1 MGSRILAASMCS
13 AKFLS
18 LLLFVSPGF
27 TWFFWCRPKIR
38 TKPNILPITTPPTTA
53 STAPTVSTTLTAST
67 ISAASTASTNS
78 TPLTSSAT
86 TTTTT
91 TAFPNSTNSSETL
104 NRNIEIPV
112 AVQLPD
118 GTKCSAQ
125 QCSLRMKSK
134 SNEYTA
140 RAGEKLKV
148 QPGLYEVKL
157 NNSNK
162 FSIIEHPIE
171 VTRTCNYTIVF
182 NNKGQED
189 KLIEMCNV

>member
-53 STAPTVSTTLTAST
+53 STAPTVSTTLTSSRTST
-67 ISAASTASTNS
+67 ISTTLTAST
-78 TPLTSSAT
+78 TS

-104 NRNIEIPV
+104 NGNIEISV
-112 AVQLPD
+112 AVELPD
-118 GTKCSAQ
+118 GTKCSPQ

>member
-53 STAPTVSTTLTAST
+53 SRASTISTALTAST
-67 ISAASTASTNS
+67 ISAASTASTIPTASTNS
-78 TPLTSSAT
+78 TPLTSPAT

-91 TAFPNSTNSSETL
+91 TTAYPNSTNSSETL
-104 NRNIEIPV
+104 NGNIEISV
-112 AVQLPD
+112 AVELPD
-118 GTKCSAQ
+118 GTKCSPQ

-148 QPGLYEVKL
+148 QPGLYEV
-157 NNSNK
+157 
-162 FSIIEHPIE
+162 
-171 VTRTCNYTIVF
+171 
-182 NNKGQED
+182 
-189 KLIEMCNV
+189 

>member
-53 STAPTVSTTLTAST
+53 STAPTVSTTLTSSRASTISTALTAST

-86 TTTTT
+86 TTTT
-91 TAFPNSTNSSETL
+91 AFPNSTNSSETL
-104 NRNIEIPV
+104 NGNIEISV

-118 GTKCSAQ
+118 GTKCSPQ

-148 QPGLYEVKL
+148 Q
-157 NNSNK
+157 
-162 FSIIEHPIE
+162 
-171 VTRTCNYTIVF
+171 
-182 NNKGQED
+182 
-189 KLIEMCNV
+189 